1 MNNGHVVVAVVL
13 SGILVSFVD
22 WIFSGVLFHERYTA
36 HPEIWRR
43 PSGPET
49 PAIIGST
56 LLGFV
61 TCGAFVI
68 ASPSFH
74 LGGFRQNLEFAVA
87 IWLIAPLPLLIS
99 NALWIKMH
107 PLIVLSHSLGWLA
120 KLCVVAAITAW
131 LVG

>member
-22 WIFSGVLFHERYTA
+22 WIFGGVLFHDRYAA

-49 PAIIGST
+49 PTIIGST

-87 IWLIAPLPLLIS
+87 IWLIAPLPLLIT